1 MQSYLWGMVQVSADC
16 QRFQNTP
23 TGTVIIVLLLSFLS
37 SCKEKPGTDSTIQ
50 KSFPTDSIQPA
61 AVLSVYDQALLWAE
75 KGDSRVLSLCDSLL
89 HAPDKQTGAAPY
101 YYLGIYYAEIKD
113 TVKSLALFDK
123 TIVADYTFLEAY
135 IEKAALLLA
144 QKKSAAARKEL
155 ELLRAVAPSYAPCHY
170 WIAKVAA
177 HEQKNELALVHYKLA
192 LSLDSTLQ
200 EARYAIRELEK

>member
-16 QRFQNTP
+16 QRFEKSLAAVFLIFILP
-23 TGTVIIVLLLSFLS
+23 LFLS
-37 SCKEKPGTDSTIQ
+37 SCKG
-50 KSFPTDSIQPA
+50 KSATESMANNQMPTDSVQPTA
-61 AVLSVYDQALLWAE
+61 QFSIYDQALKWAE
-75 KGDSRVLSLCDSLL
+75 QGDQRILPLCDSLL
-89 HAPDKQTGAAPY
+89 EAPDKQAGAAPY

-113 TVKSLALFDK
+113 TVKSLAFFDK

-144 QKKSAAARKEL
+144 QKKPEAARKEL

-177 HEQKNELALVHYKLA
+177 SEQKKELALFHYKLA

-200 EARYAIRELEK
+200 EARDAIRLLEK

>member
-1 MQSYLWGMVQVSADC
+1 M
-16 QRFQNTP
+16 
-23 TGTVIIVLLLSFLS
+23 
-37 SCKEKPGTDSTIQ
+37 
-50 KSFPTDSIQPA
+50 PTDSVQPTA
-61 AVLSVYDQALLWAE
+61 QFSIYDQALKWAE
-75 KGDSRVLSLCDSLL
+75 QGDQRILPLCDSLL
-89 HAPDKQTGAAPY
+89 ESPDKQAGAAPY
-101 YYLGIYYAEIKD
+101 YYFGIYYAEIKD
-113 TVKSLALFDK
+113 TVKSLSFFDK

-144 QKKSAAARKEL
+144 QKKPEAARKEL

-200 EARYAIRELEK
+200 AARDAIRLLEK